1 MKDKKQQIWYR
12 YKHDQNRL
20 KEDCHAIIQ
29 KMYLD
34 LGQTPK
40 DNVSIHMTKCFYE
53 DLIRKFGALEIGQV
67 QLAISEGIRNTP
79 PPVFVNVPTY
89 MNFINNFRS
98 EERLKRQI
106 NQQTKWSLHNQS
118 SKKIKGIEATKVK
131 EIGKIHSNN
140 TNK

>member
-1 MKDKKQQIWYR
+1 
-12 YKHDQNRL
+12 
-20 KEDCHAIIQ
+20 
-29 KMYLD
+29 MYLD

-89 MNFINNFRS
+89 MSFINNFRS

-106 NQQTKWSLHNQS
+106 NQQTKWSSHNQS
-118 SKKIKGIEATKVK
+118 SKKIKCIEATKVK
-131 EIGKIHSNN
+131 EIGKIN
-140 TNK
+140 